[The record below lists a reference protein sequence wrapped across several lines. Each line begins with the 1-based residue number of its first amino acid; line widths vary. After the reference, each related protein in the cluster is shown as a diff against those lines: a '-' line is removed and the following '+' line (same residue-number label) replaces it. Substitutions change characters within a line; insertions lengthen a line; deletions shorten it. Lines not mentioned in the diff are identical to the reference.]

1 MRHPCRRLTLTL
13 TPTLTLTL
21 TSTLTSTLTRCDIH
35 ATVDLDRELLL
46 TGGTNLAIACVG
58 GLHSSHSPGLVAL
71 CKDSAGSNPAL
82 VGALQ
87 ALLLGMIWSSG
98 YPLTNLLPRFL
109 LGGVLMSLGL
119 MMTIEWAWVVPRTR
133 MSGTSH
139 LMVVV
144 MVVGGLTYGM
154 MPVIVAALLCTA
166 VALVHRFSRLHVIKF
181 HVSGR
186 SHASIRRRPPDEVE
200 YLQRLGSRV
209 HVIGLQGYLF
219 EGTAVRL
226 VSRE

>member
-1 MRHPCRRLTLTL
+1 MGTCTILTISLVLRIT
-13 TPTLTLTL
+13 
-21 TSTLTSTLTRCDIH
+21 
-35 ATVDLDRELLL
+35 ATDEATGDQIDLDRELLL

-58 GLHSSHSPGLVAL
+58 GLHSSHSPGLVQL
-71 CKDSAGSNPAL
+71 CKDSAGSDPAL

-87 ALLLGMIWSSG
+87 ALLLGVIWSSG

-144 MVVGGLTYGM
+144 MVVAGLTYGM
-154 MPVIVAALLCTA
+154 MPVIVSALLCTA
-166 VALVHRFSRLHVIKF
+166 VSGVTHLAPLTLTLALTLALTPNPRWRWCTASR
-181 HVSGR
+181 
-186 SHASIRRRPPDEVE
+186 
-200 YLQRLGSRV
+200 
-209 HVIGLQGYLF
+209 GYM
-219 EGTAVRL
+219 
-226 VSRE
+226 